1 MQIPEPGS
9 VHGDPVAYGLTA
21 APGPLKGSVE
31 VVVLQFQQLQPVRLP
46 ATSTDLVG
54 GGFNY

>member
-9 VHGDPVAYGLTA
+9 VHGDPEAYGLTA